1 MHSCN
6 LQAVSSR
13 TAGWVYAGILFCLV
27 IFSFPTLL
35 SATEG
40 EGGGEDEST
49 RITADRMDAVR
60 GDNMVIFSGNVVV
73 SQRDFTLHSNK
84 LTVYYT
90 PGGGEVREIV
100 AVGGVR
106 IVQPERE
113 ATSEKAVYRRGE
125 RVLILTENPIVRQ
138 GSDMVSGVKITFYLD
153 EDKSIV
159 EGDEQKRVNAVF
171 HPGKS
176 GDLFEGRE
184 RE

>member
-1 MHSCN
+1 M
-6 LQAVSSR
+6 
-13 TAGWVYAGILFCLV
+13 V

-125 RVLILTENPIVRQ
+125 RV
-138 GSDMVSGVKITFYLD
+138 
-153 EDKSIV
+153 
-159 EGDEQKRVNAVF
+159 
-171 HPGKS
+171 
-176 GDLFEGRE
+176 
-184 RE
+184 